1 MNTLTVPI
9 NERGHLRGSP
19 DAPVVLVEYGDFEC
33 PYCGAA
39 YAVLKKLE
47 KDLPD
52 TLAVVFRHFP
62 LVNVHPHAQLAAE
75 AAEAAGAQGRFWRMH
90 DVLFEHQ
97 DALAP
102 ADLMKYAIAL
112 QLDLNRFAGD
122 LSGHVFL
129 PKVRDDMQGGLQSGV
144 QGTPSFFI
152 NGVRHQG
159 GLDES
164 SLLAS
169 IMQVAAKPA

>member
-9 NERGHLRGSP
+9 NERDHVRGSL

-33 PYCGAA
+33 PYCAAA
-39 YAVLKKLE
+39 YAVVKKLE
-47 KDLPD
+47 EDLPD
-52 TLAVVFRHFP
+52 TLAVVFRQFP

-102 ADLMKYAIAL
+102 ADLMKYATAL
-112 QLDLNRFAGD
+112 HLDLRRFAAD
-122 LSGHVFL
+122 LSRHMFL
-129 PKVRDDMQGGLQSGV
+129 PKIEDDMRGGLQSGV
-144 QGTPSFFI
+144 KGTPTFFI
-152 NGVRHQG
+152 NGVLHQG
-159 GLDES
+159 GLDEA

-169 IMQVAAKPA
+169 IMQLAAGAS

>member
-9 NERGHLRGSP
+9 NERDHVRGSP
-19 DAPVVLVEYGDFEC
+19 DAPAVLIEYGDFEC

-47 KDLPD
+47 KEMPG
-52 TLAVVFRHFP
+52 TLAVVFREFP
-62 LVNVHPHAQLAAE
+62 LVDVHPHADLAAE

-102 ADLMKYAIAL
+102 ADLVRYATAL
-112 QLDLNRFAGD
+112 HLDVKRFAAD
-122 LSGHVFL
+122 LSAHAFL
-129 PKVRDDMQGGLQSGV
+129 PRIRNDMKGGLLSGV
-144 QGTPSFFI
+144 RGTPAFFI
-152 NGVRHQG
+152 NGVFHEG
-159 GLDES
+159 GYDEA
-164 SLLAS
+164 SLRAS
-169 IMQVAAKPA
+169 IMQVAAGAA

>member
-9 NERGHLRGSP
+9 SELDHLRGSP
-19 DAPVVLVEYGDFEC
+19 DAPAVLVEYGDFEC

-47 KDLPD
+47 REMPD
-52 TLAVVFRHFP
+52 MLAVVFRQFP
-62 LVNVHPHAQLAAE
+62 LVEVHPHAELAAE

-102 ADLMKYAIAL
+102 ADLVRYATALHLDVKQFAADVSAHAFLPRIRNDMKGGL
-112 QLDLNRFAGD
+112 
-122 LSGHVFL
+122 LSGV
-129 PKVRDDMQGGLQSGV
+129 K
-144 QGTPSFFI
+144 GTPAFFI
-152 NGVRHQG
+152 NGVLHEG
-159 GLDES
+159 GHDEA
-164 SLLAS
+164 SLRAG
-169 IMQVAAKPA
+169 IMHVAAAAS